1 MTMRRTIRLLNEISV
16 TKTYNGRGTQVSA
29 MNEEPLKGEKL
40 SPEIMRNMSL
50 SLQGLHL
57 VCLTCGE
64 VMRDTLANAEPAD
77 RYAFIQRLEALLENK
92 RPSNI
97 LPACLNFISEK
108 SRLAYVRTVYANL
121 YELSAWTF
129 PLLSYSHDLGGGER
143 SKYLS
148 KESLNLLRSG
158 RFGEFADIFH
168 KKLSQDFP
176 WLQKHLAQLGVK
188 DSLEMCRM

>member
-1 MTMRRTIRLLNEISV
+1 M
-16 TKTYNGRGTQVSA
+16 
-29 MNEEPLKGEKL
+29 
-40 SPEIMRNMSL
+40 
-50 SLQGLHL
+50 
-57 VCLTCGE
+57 
-64 VMRDTLANAEPAD
+64 
-77 RYAFIQRLEALLENK
+77 ENK

-97 LPACLNFISEK
+97 IPACLNFISEK
-108 SRLAYVRTVYANL
+108 SRLTYVRTFYANL

-188 DSLEMCRM
+188 NSL